1 MAMESN
7 LAWLRPRQRILQRHG
22 HRLSIRLEEEFWEQL
37 EFCAKD
43 EGLKLSEMVFRL
55 IDENTTINRSSLLRT
70 YCARWMRKK
79 LVQAHLSNTNADI
92 QGILTSCPIPCVIVS
107 REKRLIAQNKAFGE
121 KILGTL
127 VSPDMWEEADTIVR
141 FSLGRPINL
150 IIRDLMGKGAPFV
163 ETNVA
168 FSREAAIVQMIG
180 RFCLLNPR
188 TTDTSP
194 LLCFLQP
201 QQSRG

>member
-92 QGILTSCPIPCVIVS
+92 LRHEIKRVREEGFATSTGEDDPGSIGISIPLVGYTIPVALC
-107 REKRLIAQNKAFGE
+107 
-121 KILGTL
+121 ILA
-127 VSPDMWEEADTIVR
+127 PEFRIK
-141 FSLGRPINL
+141 PINVL
-150 IIRDLMGKGAPFV
+150 SKMNESA
-163 ETNVA
+163 
-168 FSREAAIVQMIG
+168 SRIEEKLRAVFQE
-180 RFCLLNPR
+180 
-188 TTDTSP
+188 
-194 LLCFLQP
+194 
-201 QQSRG
+201 